1 MSIDLWSSLAY
12 NAAIKNLYSTG
23 TRKEKYIMA
32 ANFVYSTRE
41 HKFILKEWLDM
52 SKVFGQGRFEGG
64 YSLDEVDS
72 ILENAMK
79 IAKEVVAPTNEDGD
93 KQHAVYKNGK
103 VTTPESFKKP
113 YWTVQ
118 ENGLGSSNADHSDP
132 SALPLCLMGCTN
144 EYLAAANAASGPYV
158 MATTGASGLIRDFGN
173 EKVKNIFL
181 PKMFSGQWAG
191 TMDLTEPNS
200 GSDVG
205 DIITKATPTDE
216 PGVYKIVGTKC
227 FITGGDQDITENI
240 VHLTLARIE
249 GCVPGT
255 KGISLFVVPKYW
267 HTPEGEKGEFNDV
280 NCGGV
285 EHKMGLCGSATS
297 IINFGEEGKCRGY
310 LLGDPP
316 ADGKGAGMAQ
326 MFQMMNEERTVT
338 GLAAL
343 AAATV
348 SYNNAALY
356 AAGRIQGRQLTNPKA
371 GRVPII
377 NHEDVRRMLMYQKS
391 ITEASR
397 AMIAMSYYCMDVMEN
412 TKDENERKRAKAF
425 VEVNIPIVKAWCSD
439 LAFLSI
445 SEAMQCYGG
454 YGFSEEYP
462 IAQQLRDC
470 RIYPIWEGTNFIQSM
485 DLIGRTWMMAGGQV
499 FGAWFAELEKFAADH
514 KDDAVLKA
522 EVALLEEALAQYKE
536 IQGTMAGYLGQGKFG
551 MIGFYAT
558 RILHATGYIYGAKLL
573 LEHALIAQKKIDEI
587 GKEHFEYP
595 YYAGKVASAKFFAH
609 NLLPNVG
616 LFLRVIKEGD
626 NSVMEI
632 PEASYMLV

>member
-1 MSIDLWSSLAY
+1 
-12 NAAIKNLYSTG
+12 
-23 TRKEKYIMA
+23 MA

-52 SKVFGQGRFEGG
+52 SKVFGHGRFEGG
-64 YSLDEVDS
+64 YMLDDVDS

-93 KQHAVYKNGK
+93 KLHAVYKNGK

-132 SALPLCLMGCTN
+132 SSLPLCLMGCTN

-158 MATTGASGLIRDFGN
+158 MATTGASGLIRDFGS

-297 IINFGEEGKCRGY
+297 IINFGEENKCRGY

-316 ADGKGAGMAQ
+316 VDGKGAGMAQ

-356 AAGRIQGRQLTNPKA
+356 ATGRIQGRQLTNPKA

-397 AMIAMSYYCMDVMEN
+397 AMISMSYYCMDIVEN
-412 TKDENERKRAKAF
+412 TSDENERKRAKAF

-485 DLIGRTWMMAGGQV
+485 DLIGRKWMMAGGQV
-499 FGAWFAELEKFAADH
+499 FGTWFAELEKFAADH

-522 EVALLEEALAQYKE
+522 EAALLEEALNQYKE

-551 MIGFYAT
+551 MIGFFAT

-587 GKEHFEYP
+587 GKDHFEYP
-595 YYAGKVASAKFFAH
+595 YYAGKIASAKFFAH

-616 LFLRVIKEGD
+616 MILRVIKEGD

>member
-1 MSIDLWSSLAY
+1 
-12 NAAIKNLYSTG
+12 
-23 TRKEKYIMA
+23 MA

-52 SKVFGQGRFEGG
+52 SKVFGHGRFEGG

-132 SALPLCLMGCTN
+132 SALPLCVMGCTN

-158 MATTGASGLIRDFGN
+158 MATTGASGLIRDFGS

-249 GCVPGT
+249 GSLPGT

-267 HTPEGEKGEFNDV
+267 HTPEGEIGEFNDV

-316 ADGKGAGMAQ
+316 VDGKGAGMAQ

-356 AAGRIQGRQLTNPKA
+356 AAGRIQGRPITNPKSS
-371 GRVPII
+371 RVTII
-377 NHEDVRRMLMYQKS
+377 HHEDVRRMLMYQKS

-445 SEAMQCYGG
+445 SEAMQVYGG

-485 DLIGRTWMMAGGQV
+485 DLIGRKWMMAGGQV
-499 FGAWFAELEKFAADH
+499 FNAWFAELEKFAADN
-514 KDDAVLKA
+514 KDHAALA
-522 EVALLEEALAQYKE
+522 SEVALLSEALAQYKN
-536 IQGTMAGYLGQGKFG
+536 IQATMAGYLGQGRFG
-551 MIGFYAT
+551 VIGFFAT

-573 LEHALIAQKKIDEI
+573 LEHAFIALAKIDAI

-609 NLLPNVG
+609 NILPNVG
-616 LFLRVIKEGD
+616 MILRVIQEGD

-632 PEASYMLV
+632 PEEAYLLP

>member
-1 MSIDLWSSLAY
+1 
-12 NAAIKNLYSTG
+12 
-23 TRKEKYIMA
+23 MA
-32 ANFVYSTRE
+32 ANFLYSTRE
-41 HKFILKEWLDM
+41 HKFIFKEWLDM
-52 SKVFGQGRFEGG
+52 PKLFETGRFKGG
-64 YSLDEVDS
+64 YSADDIDS

-93 KQHAVYKNGK
+93 TIHAVYKNGK

-113 YWTVQ
+113 YWTVH

-132 SALPLCLMGCTN
+132 SSLPLCVMGATN

-158 MATTGASGLIRDFGN
+158 MATTGSSGLIRDFGS
-173 EKVKNIFL
+173 EKIKNIFL

-205 DIITKATPTDE
+205 DITTKATPTDE
-216 PGVYKIVGTKC
+216 PDVYHIVGTKC

-240 VHLTLARIE
+240 IHLTLARIE
-249 GCVPGT
+249 GSVKGT

-267 HTPEGEKGEFNDV
+267 PTEAGEKGDFNDV

-285 EHKMGLCGSATS
+285 EHKLGLRGSATS

-310 LLGDPP
+310 LLGNPP
-316 ADGKGAGMAQ
+316 VDGKGEGMAQ

-348 SYNNAALY
+348 SYNNAAMY
-356 AAGRIQGRQLTNPKA
+356 AAGRIQGRMLTNPKA

-377 NHEDVRRMLMYQKS
+377 NHEDVRRMLMYQKC

-397 AMIAMSYYCMDVMEN
+397 AMISMSYYCMDIAEN
-412 TKDENERKRAKAF
+412 TSDEAERKQAKTF

-439 LAFLSI
+439 MAFLSI

-454 YGFSEEYP
+454 YGFSEDYP

-485 DLIGRTWMMAGGQV
+485 DLIGRKWMMAGGQV
-499 FGAWFAELEKFAADH
+499 FAQWFAELEKFVVDH
-514 KDDAVLKA
+514 KDDKILGTQ
-522 EVALLEEALAQYKE
+522 VALLDEALNQYKE
-536 IQGTMAGYLGQGKFG
+536 IQATMAGYLGQGKFG
-551 MIGFYAT
+551 MIGFFAT

-573 LEHALIAQKKIDEI
+573 LEHALIAQKKIDTI

-595 YYAGKVASAKFFAH
+595 FYAGKVASAKFFAH
-609 NLLPNVG
+609 NLLPHVG
-616 LFLRVIKEGD
+616 MILRVIKEGD

-632 PEASYMLV
+632 PEVSYLLD

>member
-1 MSIDLWSSLAY
+1 
-12 NAAIKNLYSTG
+12 
-23 TRKEKYIMA
+23 MA

-64 YSLDEVDS
+64 YSIDEVDS

-132 SALPLCLMGCTN
+132 SALPLCVMGCTN

-158 MATTGASGLIRDFGN
+158 MATTGAAGLIRDFASD
-173 EKVKNIFL
+173 KVKNIFL

-216 PGVYKIVGTKC
+216 PGIYNISGTKC

-249 GCVPGT
+249 GCAPGT

-316 ADGKGAGMAQ
+316 VDGKGAGMAQ

-356 AAGRIQGRQLTNPKA
+356 AAGRIQGRPITNPKSS
-371 GRVPII
+371 RVTII
-377 NHEDVRRMLMYQKS
+377 HHEDVRRMLMYQKS

-397 AMIAMSYYCMDVMEN
+397 AMIAISYYSMDVMEN
-412 TKDENERKRAKAF
+412 TQDENERKRAKAF

-445 SEAMQCYGG
+445 SEAMQVYGG

-485 DLIGRTWMMAGGQV
+485 DLIGRKWMMAGGQV
-499 FGAWFAELEKFAADH
+499 FNSWFAELEKFAADN
-514 KDDAVLKA
+514 KDHATLAA
-522 EVALLEEALAQYKE
+522 EVALLSEALAQYKD
-536 IQGTMAGYLGQGKFG
+536 IQATMAGYLGQGRFG
-551 MIGFYAT
+551 AIGFFAT

-573 LEHALIAQKKIDEI
+573 LEHALIALSKIDAI

-609 NLLPNVG
+609 NILPNVG
-616 LFLRVIKEGD
+616 MILRVIREGD

-632 PEASYMLV
+632 PEASYLLP

>member
-1 MSIDLWSSLAY
+1 
-12 NAAIKNLYSTG
+12 
-23 TRKEKYIMA
+23 MA

-52 SKVFGQGRFEGG
+52 SRVFGKGRFEGG
-64 YSLDEVDS
+64 YSLDDVDS

-205 DIITKATPTDE
+205 DITTKATPTDE

-316 ADGKGAGMAQ
+316 MDGKGAGMAQ

-439 LAFLSI
+439 LSFLSI

-485 DLIGRTWMMAGGQV
+485 DLIGRKWMMAGGQV

-514 KDDAVLKA
+514 KDDAFLKA
-522 EVALLEEALAQYKE
+522 EIALLEEALNQYKE

-558 RILHATGYIYGAKLL
+558 RILHATGYIYSAKLL

>member
-1 MSIDLWSSLAY
+1 
-12 NAAIKNLYSTG
+12 
-23 TRKEKYIMA
+23 MA

-52 SKVFGQGRFEGG
+52 SRVFGQGRFEGG
-64 YSLDEVDS
+64 YTLEDVDS

-79 IAKEVVAPTNEDGD
+79 IAREVVAPTNEDGD

-113 YWTVQ
+113 YYTVQ

-132 SALPLCLMGCTN
+132 GALPLCVMGCIN

-158 MATTGASGLIRDFGN
+158 LATTGSVGLIRDFGS

-181 PKMFSGQWAG
+181 PKMYSGQWAG

-205 DIITKATPTDE
+205 DLITKATPTSE
-216 PGVYKIVGTKC
+216 PGIYNIVGTKC

-249 GCVPGT
+249 GCAPGT
-255 KGISLFVVPKYW
+255 KGISLFVVPKFW
-267 HTPEGEKGEFNDV
+267 HTENGEKGEFNDV

-310 LLGDPP
+310 LLGNPP
-316 ADGKGAGMAQ
+316 VDGKGEGMAQ
-326 MFQMMNEERTVT
+326 MFQMMNEERAVT

-343 AAATV
+343 ASATV
-348 SYNNAALY
+348 AYNNAALY
-356 AAGRIQGRQLTNPKA
+356 AAGRIQGRPITNPKSN
-371 GRVPII
+371 RVSII
-377 NHEDVRRMLMYQKS
+377 HHEDVRRMLMYQKC
-391 ITEASR
+391 ITEAGR
-397 AMIAMSYYCMDVMEN
+397 AMIAKSYYAMDVMEN
-412 TKDENERKRAKAF
+412 TSDENEKKGARAF
-425 VEVNIPIVKAWCSD
+425 VEVNTPIVKAWCSD

-485 DLIGRTWMMAGGQV
+485 DLVGRKWMMGGGKV
-499 FGAWFAELEKFAADH
+499 FGAWFGDLEKFAVDNKDH
-514 KDDAVLKA
+514 KDLAA
-522 EVALLEEALAQYKE
+522 EVALLAEALNQYKE
-536 IQGTMAGYLGQGKFG
+536 IQATMAGYLGQGKFG

-573 LEHALIAQKKIDEI
+573 LEHALIALAKIDAI

-595 YYAGKVASAKFFAH
+595 FYAGKVASAKFFAH

-616 LFLRVIKEGD
+616 MTLRVIKEGD

-632 PEASYMLV
+632 PELSYLLE

>member
-1 MSIDLWSSLAY
+1 
-12 NAAIKNLYSTG
+12 
-23 TRKEKYIMA
+23 MA

-52 SKVFGQGRFEGG
+52 SRVFGQGRFEGG

-485 DLIGRTWMMAGGQV
+485 DLIGRKWMMAGGQV

>member
-1 MSIDLWSSLAY
+1 
-12 NAAIKNLYSTG
+12 
-23 TRKEKYIMA
+23 MA

-454 YGFSEEYP
+454 YGFSEEYH

-485 DLIGRTWMMAGGQV
+485 DLIGRKWMMAGGQV

>member
-1 MSIDLWSSLAY
+1 
-12 NAAIKNLYSTG
+12 
-23 TRKEKYIMA
+23 MA

-485 DLIGRTWMMAGGQV
+485 DLIGRKWMMAGGQV

-573 LEHALIAQKKIDEI
+573 LEHALVAQKKIDEI

>member
-391 ITEASR
+391 NTEASR

-485 DLIGRTWMMAGGQV
+485 DLIGRKWMMAGGQV

>member
-1 MSIDLWSSLAY
+1 
-12 NAAIKNLYSTG
+12 
-23 TRKEKYIMA
+23 
-32 ANFVYSTRE
+32 
-41 HKFILKEWLDM
+41 
-52 SKVFGQGRFEGG
+52 
-64 YSLDEVDS
+64 
-72 ILENAMK
+72 
-79 IAKEVVAPTNEDGD
+79 
-93 KQHAVYKNGK
+93 
-103 VTTPESFKKP
+103 
-113 YWTVQ
+113 
-118 ENGLGSSNADHSDP
+118 
-132 SALPLCLMGCTN
+132 
-144 EYLAAANAASGPYV
+144 
-158 MATTGASGLIRDFGN
+158 
-173 EKVKNIFL
+173 
-181 PKMFSGQWAG
+181 
-191 TMDLTEPNS
+191 
-200 GSDVG
+200 
-205 DIITKATPTDE
+205 
-216 PGVYKIVGTKC
+216 
-227 FITGGDQDITENI
+227 
-240 VHLTLARIE
+240 
-249 GCVPGT
+249 
-255 KGISLFVVPKYW
+255 
-267 HTPEGEKGEFNDV
+267 V

-310 LLGDPP
+310 LLGDVPV
-316 ADGKGAGMAQ
+316 DGKGAGMAQ

-356 AAGRIQGRQLTNPKA
+356 AAGRIQGRQITNPKA
-371 GRVPII
+371 GRVSII
-377 NHEDVRRMLMYQKS
+377 HHEDVRRMLMYQKS

-485 DLIGRTWMMAGGQV
+485 DLIGRKWMMAGGQV
-499 FGAWFAELEKFAADH
+499 FASWFAELEKFAADN
-514 KDDAVLKA
+514 KDNAAVAA
-522 EVALLEEALAQYKE
+522 EVALLAEALAQYKD
-536 IQGTMAGYLGQGKFG
+536 IQNTMAGYLGQGKFG
-551 MIGFYAT
+551 MIGFFAT
-558 RILHATGYIYGAKLL
+558 RILHATGYIYGTKLL
-573 LEHALIAQKKIDEI
+573 LEHALIALKKIDAI

-609 NLLPNVG
+609 NILPNVG
-616 LFLRVIKEGD
+616 MILRVIKEGD

-632 PEASYMLV
+632 PEASYMLE

>member
-1 MSIDLWSSLAY
+1 MAS
-12 NAAIKNLYSTG
+12 NFLYST
-23 TRKEKYIMA
+23 RDQ
-32 ANFVYSTRE
+32 
-41 HKFILKEWLDM
+41 KFILKEWLDM
-52 SKVFGQGRFEGG
+52 SKVFEGGRFQGG
-64 YSLDEVDS
+64 YTVDDIDS

-93 KQHAVYKNGK
+93 NIHAVYKNGK

-132 SALPLCLMGCTN
+132 SSLPLCLMGATN
-144 EYLAAANAASGPYV
+144 EFLAAANAASGPYV
-158 MATTGASGLIRDFGN
+158 MATTGAAGLIRDFGS

-205 DIITKATPTDE
+205 DIVTKATPTNE
-216 PGVYKIVGTKC
+216 PGVYNIVGTKC

-240 VHLTLARIE
+240 IHLTLARIE
-249 GCVPGT
+249 GSMKGT

-267 HTPEGEKGEFNDV
+267 HDEAGEKSEFNDV

-285 EHKMGLCGSATS
+285 EHKLGLRGSATS

-310 LLGDPP
+310 LLGNPP
-316 ADGKGAGMAQ
+316 VEGKGEGMAQ

-338 GLAAL
+338 GLAAN

-348 SYNNAALY
+348 SYNNAAMY

-391 ITEASR
+391 ITEANR
-397 AMIAMSYYCMDVMEN
+397 AMISMSYYCMDIAEN
-412 TKDENERKRAKAF
+412 TSDENERKRARAF

-439 LAFLSI
+439 MAFLSI

-454 YGFSEEYP
+454 YGFSEDYP
-462 IAQQLRDC
+462 IAQQLRDS

-485 DLIGRTWMMAGGQV
+485 DLIGRKWMMAGGQV
-499 FGAWFAELEKFAADH
+499 FALWFAELEKFAVDH

-522 EVALLEEALAQYKE
+522 EAALLEEALNQYKE
-536 IQGTMAGYLGQGKFG
+536 IQATMAGYLGQGKFG
-551 MIGFYAT
+551 MIGFFAT

-587 GKEHFEYP
+587 GKDHFEYP
-595 YYAGKVASAKFFAH
+595 YYAGKIASAKFFAH
-609 NLLPNVG
+609 NLLPTVG
-616 LFLRVIKEGD
+616 MILRVIKEGD

>member
-1 MSIDLWSSLAY
+1 
-12 NAAIKNLYSTG
+12 
-23 TRKEKYIMA
+23 MA

-52 SKVFGQGRFEGG
+52 SRVFGQGRFEGG

-93 KQHAVYKNGK
+93 KQHAVYKNGM

-158 MATTGASGLIRDFGN
+158 MATTGASGLIRDFGS

-485 DLIGRTWMMAGGQV
+485 DLIGRKWMMAGGQV